1 MFDRLSQRMSNVF
14 EGVSR
19 NGTLSE
25 ADVKQAMREARLA
38 MLEADVALPVV
49 RNFVSKVREA
59 AVGQEVVEGVSAGQ
73 TVAKIINDTLI
84 EVLGG
89 AETKTLNIGA
99 PPSIILMAGLQG
111 AGKTT
116 TAGKLAY
123 RLAQKENKRTLL
135 ASLDVY
141 RPAAQLQLTRLAE
154 QASLTTAGKVVA
166 LPIVEGEK
174 PAQITKRAMDMAKRE
189 GFDILILDTAGRL
202 SIDETLMAEIKE
214 ISELSKPQET
224 LLVVDAMTG
233 QDAANTAKAFHETIH
248 LTGVVLSRMDGDARG
263 GAALSMKEV
272 SGAPIK
278 FLGLG
283 EKLEA
288 LEVFHA
294 DRMAS
299 RILGLGDVA
308 GLVETV
314 EERLDQEEGERVAK
328 RMAAG
333 EFDLED
339 YLSQI
344 KQLSRLGSISGIL
357 GMLPGMGKLKGLIE
371 DKGMDTSFLK
381 KHEVI
386 ISSMTR
392 QERKNPDIIKAS
404 RKKRIAAGAGVDVA
418 AVNRLLKQFTEM
430 SKMMKR
436 VRKMG
441 MAGLFGGNRDM
452 AAMGK
457 MLGGNSAAEGLPKMP
472 NFPKK

>member
-1 MFDRLSQRMSNVF
+1 MFDRLSQRMSGVF

-19 NGTLSE
+19 GGKLSE

-49 RNFVSKVREA
+49 RDFVAKVRER
-59 AVGQEVVEGVSAGQ
+59 AVGEEVAEGVSAGQ
-73 TVAKIINDTLI
+73 TVAKIINDTLVEI
-84 EVLGG
+84 LGG
-89 AETKTLNIGA
+89 ADAHALNIGS

-116 TAGKLAY
+116 TAGKIAH

-154 QASLTTAGKVVA
+154 QAALKNGGKVEA

-174 PAQITKRAMDMAKRE
+174 PAQIAKRALDKAKRE

-202 SIDETLMAEIKE
+202 SIDEALMAEIKE
-214 ISELSKPQET
+214 ISEISSPQET

-233 QDAANTAKAFHETIH
+233 QDAANTAKAFHEAIH

-278 FLGLG
+278 FLGMG

-294 DRMAS
+294 DRMAG

-344 KQLSRLGSISGIL
+344 KQISRLGSISGIL
-357 GMLPGMGKLKGLIE
+357 GMLPGMGKIKDLIG

-404 RKKRIAAGAGVDVA
+404 RKKRIAKGAGVDVA
-418 AVNRLLKQFTEM
+418 AVNRLLKQFAEM

-441 MAGLFGGNRDM
+441 MAGLFGGGGRDM

-457 MLGGNSAAEGLPKMP
+457 MLAGKGGEGLPQMP
-472 NFPKK
+472 HFPQK